1 MKRIGAEA
9 AVFSRSVYLQ
19 YIALF
24 QWATLRGYI
33 AYKVLLP
40 VTQILFFVELGVYGT
55 GRQNALYFAL
65 GNALQ
70 VTAQA
75 GLYGTIATVANE
87 RQFGTLPMLLASPAN
102 RLVTFLS
109 RAIVNVLDGIVTV
122 LFGLGITVVV
132 FGLDLRHANLWLLG
146 LCVLLISLTTAG
158 LGLLFGSLG
167 LIMRDAIAISNVV
180 YYLLLV
186 LCGINFPISRLPG
199 LVQVVSYGLPL
210 TRGVQA
216 ARQAAAG
223 ASITQVGGLLVGEL
237 LVGVLYAL
245 CGYVLFRWLEAFFLG
260 VVGDK
265 INPFGLS
272 VRFFG

>member
-1 MKRIGAEA
+1 MKRLAAEA
-9 AVFSRSVYLQ
+9 GVFARSTYLQ
-19 YIALF
+19 YVALF
-24 QWATLRGYI
+24 QWATIRGYI

-122 LFGLGITVVV
+122 LVGLGVTVVV
-132 FGLDLRHANLWLLG
+132 FGLDLHHANLWLLG

-158 LGLLFGSLG
+158 LGLLFGSLA

-186 LCGINFPISRLPG
+186 LCGINFPVSRLPG
-199 LVQVVSYGLPL
+199 LVQVISYCLPL

-223 ASITQVGGLLVGEL
+223 ASITEVGGLLAGEL

-245 CGYVLFRWLEAFFLG
+245 CGYLLFRWLEGQARRG
-260 VVGDK
+260 
-265 INPFGLS
+265 GLQDAY
-272 VRFFG
+272 

>member
-1 MKRIGAEA
+1 VRRVAAEGS
-9 AVFSRSVYLQ
+9 VFARSVYLQ

-87 RQFGTLPMLLASPAN
+87 RHFGTLPMLLASPAN

-109 RAIVNVLDGIVTV
+109 RATVNVLDGIVTV
-122 LFGLGITVVV
+122 LIGLGITVLV
-132 FGLDLRHANLWLLG
+132 FGLDLHRANLWLLA
-146 LCVLLISLTTAG
+146 LCVVLISLTTAG

-167 LIMRDAIAISNVV
+167 LIMRDAITIANVV

-186 LCGINFPISRLPG
+186 LCGVNFPVSRLPA
-199 LVQVVSYGLPL
+199 VFQAISYGLPL

-216 ARQAAAG
+216 AREAAAG
-223 ASITQVGGLLVGEL
+223 ASISQVGDLLSGEL
-237 LVGVLYAL
+237 LVGVLYAM
-245 CGYVLFRWLEAFFLG
+245 CGYALFRWFEAYARRG
-260 VVGDK
+260 
-265 INPFGLS
+265 GLQDAY
-272 VRFFG
+272 

>member
-1 MKRIGAEA
+1 MKRLVAEA
-9 AVFSRSVYLQ
+9 TVFARSIYLQ
-19 YIALF
+19 YVALF
-24 QWATLRGYI
+24 QWATVRGYI

-75 GLYGTIATVANE
+75 GLYGVISTVANE
-87 RQFGTLPMLLASPAN
+87 REFGTLPMLLASPAN

-122 LFGLGITVVV
+122 LFGLGITVLI
-132 FGLDLRHANLWLLG
+132 FGLDLHRANLLLLG
-146 LCVLLISLTTAG
+146 LCVVLISLTTAG

-167 LIMRDAIAISNVV
+167 LIMRDAITIANVV

-199 LVQVVSYGLPL
+199 AVQVISYGLPL
-210 TRGVQA
+210 TRGVEA
-216 ARQAAAG
+216 AREAAAG
-223 ASITQVGGLLVGEL
+223 ASITQIGGLLAGEL
-237 LVGVLYAL
+237 LVGVLYAM
-245 CGYVLFRWLEAFFLG
+245 CGYVVFRWLEAYARRG
-260 VVGDK
+260 
-265 INPFGLS
+265 GLQDAY
-272 VRFFG
+272 

>member
-1 MKRIGAEA
+1 MKHLFAETA
-9 AVFSRSVYLQ
+9 IFGRSTYLQ
-19 YIALF
+19 YVALF
-24 QWATLRGYI
+24 QWATIRGYI

-75 GLYGTIATVANE
+75 GLYGVISTVANE
-87 RQFGTLPMLLASPAN
+87 RQFGTLPMLLGSPAN

-122 LFGLGITVVV
+122 LIGLAVTVLI
-132 FGLDLRHANLWLLG
+132 FGLDLHRANLLLLG
-146 LCVLLISLTTAG
+146 LCVLLISMTTAG

-167 LIMRDAIAISNVV
+167 LIMRDAITIANVV

-186 LCGINFPISRLPG
+186 LCGINFPVSRLPG
-199 LVQVVSYGLPL
+199 ALQVVSYSLPL
-210 TRGVQA
+210 TRGVEA
-216 ARQAAAG
+216 ARGAAAG
-223 ASITQVGGLLVGEL
+223 ASITQVGGLLAGEL
-237 LVGVLYAL
+237 IVGVAYAML
-245 CGYVLFRWLEAFFLG
+245 GYILFRALEGYARRGGLQEAF
-260 VVGDK
+260 
-265 INPFGLS
+265 
-272 VRFFG
+272 

>member
-1 MKRIGAEA
+1 MNALAAEA
-9 AVFSRSVYLQ
+9 SVFARSVYLQ

-109 RAIVNVLDGIVTV
+109 RAIVNVLDGMVTV
-122 LFGLGITVVV
+122 LVGLGLTVIV
-132 FGLDLRHANLWLLG
+132 FGLDLHRANLWLLA

-167 LIMRDAIAISNVV
+167 LIMRDAITIANVV

-199 LVQVVSYGLPL
+199 LVQVISYGLPL

-216 ARQAAAG
+216 ARQVAAG
-223 ASITQVGGLLVGEL
+223 ASITQVGGLLLGEL

-245 CGYVLFRWLEAFFLG
+245 CGYALFRWLEGHARRG
-260 VVGDK
+260 
-265 INPFGLS
+265 GLQDAY
-272 VRFFG
+272 